1 MSDEA
6 TIRLPTRARPNW
18 LPEAFIDPELAGSV
32 AISPRGPFVA
42 GSFARL
48 KLVYTAGRFGID
60 DTGGIRVCFRFATD
74 GGPPQFSDPSAPNF
88 VSVRAS
94 NGAVLDVRY
103 DYKLNTR
110 PWDRT
115 IVVRVVRGYMREG
128 DTITLHFGDPG
139 GGSPGYCFQT
149 FVDPFHQFLVLADP
163 IATSAFVCVAD
174 QPTFAIVAGDPQTWH
189 AMLPTRRPIGE
200 QFDLGIRID
209 DRWGNSCPP
218 GISTVH
224 LDAEGPLDG
233 VSSTVAF
240 QKGATSLRVSG
251 LRLTAPGIGTI
262 NVRDPTGALLA
273 RSNPILAVESDDL
286 ISCWADLHA
295 QSAETIG
302 SSSIVDYCRYA
313 RDEAFL
319 DAVGHQGNDFQ
330 ITSAFWDELNAV
342 MRSMNQPGRFVTVP
356 GYEWSGN
363 TALGGDRNVFFR
375 EEGRPIRRSSHALTP
390 DLADSDSD
398 CHDAR
403 ALFAALTANREDAV
417 CWAHCGG
424 RYADIGFAHDVALER
439 SIEIHSSWGTF
450 EWLLRDAF
458 AHGYRVGIVA
468 NSDGHKGRPGA
479 EMPGASQFGAIGGLT
494 CFLVKELSR
503 DAIFDAMKAR
513 HHYATSG
520 CRLHLAVQAQLAP
533 GASIYVDDPDL
544 PGSTGRIASTAIMGD
559 IVVGAAHEAAIS
571 VHIDATSPIL
581 AVEIRR
587 GPEVIDAIRPST
599 PLPSGLRFLVT
610 WEGAEYKGR
619 FRQSTWD
626 GALHVAG
633 NQITAIRPVNFFNP
647 DCQPQLV
654 DPNTVFWRSITTG
667 NFTGVEFTVAER
679 NAGHVSVET
688 PNGVLSTA
696 IDRVGRE
703 PLTVDCG
710 KLDRRLSLTRLAD
723 DNPHQGL
730 RLTRTVPLLEHSD
743 NPIYVAVTLEDG
755 HRAWSSPIYLVT
767 RR

>member
-6 TIRLPTRARPNW
+6 VPLRARSNW

-32 AISPRGPFVA
+32 AISQSGPFVA
-42 GSFARL
+42 GASARL

-74 GGPPQFSDPSAPNF
+74 GGPPQFTDPAAPNF

-94 NGAVLDVRY
+94 NNAVLDVRY

-128 DTITLHFGDPG
+128 DTITLYFGDPD

-174 QPTFAIVAGDPQTWH
+174 QPTFAIVAGDPQTWY
-189 AMLPTRRPIGE
+189 AILPTRRCVGE
-200 QFDLGIRID
+200 KFDLGVRAD
-209 DRWGNSCPP
+209 DRWGNP
-218 GISTVH
+218 STLRVSVLH

-233 VSSTVAF
+233 LPSTVAL
-240 QKGATSLRVSG
+240 QEGATSLRVAG
-251 LRLTAPGIGTI
+251 LRLTAPGSAAI
-262 NVRDPTGALLA
+262 NVRDASGTLLV
-273 RSNPILAVESDDL
+273 RSNLILAVESGDL

-295 QSAETIG
+295 QSGETIG
-302 SSSIVDYCRYA
+302 SGSIVDYCRFA

-319 DAVGHQGNDFQ
+319 DAISHQGNDFQ
-330 ITSAFWDELNAV
+330 ITAAFWDELNDV
-342 MRSMNQPGRFVTVP
+342 MRSFNKPGRFVTVP

-390 DLADSDSD
+390 DIADKDLD

-403 ALFAALTANREDAV
+403 ALFSALTANKEDAV

-424 RYADIGFAHDVALER
+424 RYADIGYAHDVALER

-458 AHGYRVGIVA
+458 AHGYRVGVVA

-494 CFLVKELSR
+494 CFLVRDLTR
-503 DAIFDAMKAR
+503 DALFDAMRAR
-513 HHYATSG
+513 HHYGTTG
-520 CRLHLAVQAQLAP
+520 CRLHLDVQARLSS

-544 PGSTGRIASTAIMGD
+544 LGSTGRIASTAIMGD
-559 IVVGAAHEAAIS
+559 IVVGAAHETAIS
-571 VHIDATSPIL
+571 VHIEAKSAIL

-587 GPEVIDAIRPST
+587 GPEVIEVIRPSAS
-599 PLPSGLRFLVT
+599 LPSGLRYLVT
-610 WEGAEYKGR
+610 WEGAEYRGR

-626 GALHVAG
+626 GALQVDD
-633 NQITAIRPVNFFNP
+633 NQIATVRPVNFFNP
-647 DCQPQLV
+647 NRLPHFDQ
-654 DPNTVFWRSITTG
+654 NTVSWHSITTG
-667 NFTGVEFTVAER
+667 NFSGVEFTVAER
-679 NAGHVSVET
+679 NAGHVRVET
-688 PNGVLSTA
+688 PNGRLSA
-696 IDRVGRE
+696 ALGSVGTE
-703 PLTVDCG
+703 PLTIDCG
-710 KLDRRLSLTRLAD
+710 KLDRRLSLMRLAD
-723 DNPHQGL
+723 ENPHQGL
-730 RLTRTVPLLEHSD
+730 RLTRTVPLLERSD

-767 RR
+767 GR